1 MLKNILGG
9 IIMKNAFKKVLCL
22 LTAVLMLILCACN
35 NSAENNSS
43 LKENEATLE
52 TILGADKINFDANY
66 VQVNVYSDTYSFFT
80 NRNKDFYKTLVSF
93 LKNTKFPKEKTDLE
107 KQDVD
112 NFYIT
117 VDQGESS
124 VCFSIYKND
133 VIVKHDVAEFTYYCE
148 GIYKKFEKAFSS
160 YLLESQKYC
169 HVAPT
174 KTLGLYEYVIYDK
187 NGNTLKSDTSNKT
200 PYLFYDNGIVHF
212 WMQTGTGTL
221 TRWAT
226 FYDVERGLI
235 SPEYYGQTDYFGDM
249 VSATDHS
256 QVVIYEM
263 FTGMEICRFTE
274 FEKPL
279 SDAMENIRSAYFSKD
294 GSKIIVEYLTA
305 DDEIAT
311 ESFDING
318 NKSTKNPEID
328 AQFLSV
334 LNSEAPFISE
344 DGKSV
349 LLKNYSYGTNGATEV
364 YYAIPQEYAV
374 VDLDGDSTNEV
385 IADITQEQL
394 YYIVFHK
401 YNNNIYGF
409 LIGRRSLQDLKKDGS
424 FSSSGGAGLA
434 VYSRMEFNK
443 NTYKVID
450 TAYSDDYDSIYKIDG
465 KEVTKEAIDKYK
477 SEWDLK
483 EDAHFTRFSK

>member
-1 MLKNILGG
+1 
-9 IIMKNAFKKVLCL
+9 MKNVFKKVLCL

-35 NSAENNSS
+35 NSAEKSNNSS
-43 LKENEATLE
+43 KENQVTLE
-52 TILGADKINFDANY
+52 TLLGADKINFDANY

-117 VDQGESS
+117 VDEGESS

-160 YLLESQKYC
+160 YLLENQKYC

-212 WMQTGTGTL
+212 WSQSGTGTL
-221 TRWAT
+221 TRGAT

-235 SPEYYGQTDYFGDM
+235 SPHYYGQTDYFGDI
-249 VSATDHS
+249 VSATGHS

-263 FTGMEICRFTE
+263 FTGTEICRFTE

-305 DDEIAT
+305 DDETAT

-318 NKSTKNPEID
+318 NESTKNPEID
-328 AQFLSV
+328 AEFLSV
-334 LNSEAPFISE
+334 LNSETPFISE

-349 LLKNYSYGTNGATEV
+349 LLKNYSYGTDGGTTV

-374 VDLDGDSTNEV
+374 VDLDRDGTNEV
-385 IADITQEQL
+385 VADITPYQTD
-394 YYIVFHK
+394 YMVFHK

-409 LIGRRSLQDLKKDGS
+409 LIGRRSFQDLKKDGS
-424 FSSSGGAGLA
+424 FYGSGGAGLA

-450 TAYSDDYDSIYKIDG
+450 TAYSDNYNNIYKIDG

-477 SEWDLK
+477 SEWGSK
-483 EDAHFTRFSK
+483 ENAHFTRFSK

>member
-1 MLKNILGG
+1 
-9 IIMKNAFKKVLCL
+9 MKNVFKKVLCL

-35 NSAENNSS
+35 NSAEKSNNSS
-43 LKENEATLE
+43 KENQVTLE
-52 TILGADKINFDANY
+52 TLLGADKINLDANY
-66 VQVNVYSDTYSFFT
+66 VEISIYSDENSFFT
-80 NRNKDFYKTLVSF
+80 NKNKDFFEALTSF
-93 LKNTKFPKEKTDLE
+93 LKDTKLANEKTDLK
-107 KQDVD
+107 KQDAD

-117 VDQGESS
+117 VDDGKNA
-124 VCFSIYKND
+124 VRFSISETD
-133 VIVKHDVAEFTYYCE
+133 VIAKCDVAEFTYYYCE
-148 GIYKKFEKAFSS
+148 GIYKKFEKTFSS
-160 YLLESQKYC
+160 YIIENQKYC
-169 HVAPT
+169 RVAST

-212 WMQTGTGTL
+212 WSQSGTGTL
-221 TRWAT
+221 TRGAT
-226 FYDVERGLI
+226 FYDVENGLI
-235 SPEYYGQTDYFGDM
+235 SPHYYGQTDYFGDI

-263 FTGMEICRFTE
+263 FTGTEICRFTE

-305 DDEIAT
+305 DDEIKT
-311 ESFDING
+311 ESFDINS
-318 NKSTKNPEID
+318 NESTKNPEID
-328 AQFLSV
+328 AEFLSV
-334 LNSEAPFISE
+334 LNSETPFISE

-349 LLKNYSYGTNGATEV
+349 LLKNYSYGTDGGTTV

-374 VDLDGDSTNEV
+374 VDLDRDGTNEV
-385 IADITQEQL
+385 VADITPYQTD
-394 YYIVFHK
+394 YMVFHK

-409 LIGRRSLQDLKKDGS
+409 LIGRRSFQDLKKDGS
-424 FSSSGGAGLA
+424 FYGSGGAGLA

-450 TAYSDDYDSIYKIDG
+450 TAYVDNYNNIYKIDG

-477 SEWDLK
+477 SEWGSK
-483 EDAHFTRFSK
+483 ENALFTRFSK

>member
-1 MLKNILGG
+1 
-9 IIMKNAFKKVLCL
+9 MKNVLKKALCL

-35 NSAENNSS
+35 NSAEKSNNSS
-43 LKENEATLE
+43 KENQVTLE
-52 TILGADKINFDANY
+52 TLLGADKINFDANY

-117 VDQGESS
+117 VDEGESS

-133 VIVKHDVAEFTYYCE
+133 VIEKLHKGAFTYYYCE

-160 YLLESQKYC
+160 YLLENQKYC

-212 WMQTGTGTL
+212 WMQAGTGTL
-221 TRWAT
+221 TRGAT
-226 FYDVERGLI
+226 FYDVKNGLI
-235 SPEYYGQTDYFGDM
+235 SPHYYGQTDYFGDM

-256 QVVIYEM
+256 QVVVYEM
-263 FTGMEICRFTE
+263 FTGTEICRFTE

-294 GSKIIVEYLTA
+294 GTKIIVEYLTTNH
-305 DDEIAT
+305 ETAT

-349 LLKNYSYGTNGATEV
+349 LLKNYSYGNNGATEV
-364 YYAIPQEYAV
+364 YYAVPQEYAV
-374 VDLDGDSTNEV
+374 VDLDGDGTNEV
-385 IADITQEQL
+385 VVDITSSQTD
-394 YYIVFHK
+394 YMVFHK
-401 YNNNIYGF
+401 YNNSIYGF
-409 LIGRRSLQDLKKDGS
+409 LIGRRSLQDIKKDGS
-424 FSSSGGAGLA
+424 FCGSSGAGLI
-434 VYSRMEFNK
+434 VYSKMEFNK

-450 TAYSDDYDSIYKIDG
+450 EAYEDNYNGIYKIDG

-477 SEWDLK
+477 VEWDLK
-483 EDAHFTRFSK
+483 EAARFIRFSK

>member
-1 MLKNILGG
+1 
-9 IIMKNAFKKVLCL
+9 MKNAFKKVLCL

-66 VQVNVYSDTYSFFT
+66 VEVSIYLDENSFFT
-80 NRNKDFYKTLVSF
+80 NKNKDFFKALTSF
-93 LKNTKFPKEKTDLE
+93 LKDTKLANEKTDLE

-112 NFYIT
+112 NFCIGVYDGKT
-117 VDQGESS
+117 NVGF
-124 VCFSIYKND
+124 CIYEND
-133 VIVKHDVAEFTYYCE
+133 VVEELHKGAFTYYYCE
-148 GIYKKFEKAFSS
+148 GIYKKFEETFSP
-160 YLLESQKYC
+160 YILENQKYC
-169 HVAPT
+169 RLAST
-174 KTLGLYEYVIYDK
+174 KIFGLYEYMISDK
-187 NGNTLKSDTSNKT
+187 NGNILASDTTSEY
-200 PYLFYDNGIVHF
+200 PRLFYDNKIVHF
-212 WMQTGTGTL
+212 WMQAGTGTL
-221 TRWAT
+221 TRGAT
-226 FYDVERGLI
+226 FYDVENGLI
-235 SPEYYGQTDYFGDM
+235 SPHYYGQTDYFGDM

-263 FTGMEICRFTE
+263 FTGTEICRFTE

-318 NKSTKNPEID
+318 NKSTKNPELD

-334 LNSEAPFISE
+334 LNSEAHFISE

-349 LLKNYSYGTNGATEV
+349 LLKNYSYGNNGATEV
-364 YYAIPQEYAV
+364 YYAVPQEYAV
-374 VDLDGDSTNEV
+374 VDLDGDGTNEV
-385 IADITQEQL
+385 VADITSSQTH
-394 YYIVFHK
+394 YMVFHK

-424 FSSSGGAGLA
+424 FLSSGGAGLQ
-434 VYSRMEFNK
+434 VYSKMEFNK

-450 TAYSDDYDSIYKIDG
+450 EAYWDNYKGICKIDG

-477 SEWDLK
+477 TSWDLK
-483 EDAHFTRFSK
+483 ENAHFIRFSK